1 MAAFL
6 WRELKIK
13 FLLASMKSLILCIGE
28 NQPTTVKESRN
39 KFDAAFKTMVR
50 ISRFFNETSRNFI
63 IIFVF
68 QKAA

>member
-1 MAAFL
+1 
-6 WRELKIK
+6 
-13 FLLASMKSLILCIGE
+13 MKSLILCIGE